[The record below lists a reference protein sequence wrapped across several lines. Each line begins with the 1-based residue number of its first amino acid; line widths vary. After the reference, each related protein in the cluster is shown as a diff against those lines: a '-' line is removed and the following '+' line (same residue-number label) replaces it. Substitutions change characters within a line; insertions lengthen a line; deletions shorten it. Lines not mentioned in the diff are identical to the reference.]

1 MIALLKYGSGFPF
14 YRLERLQG
22 SLGIPLPASTQ
33 WAIVKGT
40 AHRIKPAFEELIRQ
54 AAQGEV
60 LHNDD
65 TTMKIL
71 ALTGKRSTHPA
82 RAEASEQEADGSERT
97 GMFTSGIVSTGE
109 GRHIALFFTG
119 RQHAGEN
126 LHDVL
131 QRRAAELGPP
141 IQMCDALSRNPS
153 KAFETIL
160 AHCLA
165 HGRRKFVEVA
175 ENFPNEC
182 RTVLEIFGKVYHHDA
197 IAHQQRMSPKERLIY
212 HQAHSGPLM
221 DELNGW
227 AKAQLDDHQVEPN
240 SGLGKAIVYLNN
252 HWEKLTVFLRV
263 PGAPLD
269 NNLCERALKKAIL
282 HRKNA
287 LFYKTQNG
295 AQVGDVFMS
304 LIHTCQLNGV
314 NPFDYLTELQTHAAD
329 LACRPQDWMP
339 WNYRETLQRGLDRLD
354 AAA

>member
-1 MIALLKYGSGFPF
+1 
-14 YRLERLQG
+14 
-22 SLGIPLPASTQ
+22 
-33 WAIVKGT
+33 
-40 AHRIKPAFEELIRQ
+40 
-54 AAQGEV
+54 
-60 LHNDD
+60 
-65 TTMKIL
+65 
-71 ALTGKRSTHPA
+71 
-82 RAEASEQEADGSERT
+82 
-97 GMFTSGIVSTGE
+97 MFTSGIVSTGE
-109 GRHIALFFTG
+109 GRQIALFFTG

-175 ENFPNEC
+175 ENFPKEC

-221 DELNGW
+221 DELHGW
-227 AKAQLDDHQVEPN
+227 ATAQLDNHQVEPN

-329 LACRPQDWMP
+329 LACRPQDRMP